1 LIKIIKEIVS
11 KETHHYVAVSMG
23 VDSVSSLFWLRSK
36 GYKITPLHFNH
47 NLREQNHAME
57 NKFHELCGK
66 LGLKGIVGRGENLKT
81 EKDCR
86 DARLNFYKEVVDYE
100 GYVITAHHLN
110 DYVESY
116 LINCFRGQPNHNPF
130 ELISEFDGFKIIHPF
145 LLSKKKDFQ
154 EYVDRNKW
162 NCYTVEDETNK
173 VVKGSRRNWIRQT
186 IVPEMKKQK
195 LSLEK
200 YCSRRIEKNLKN
212 MKLILD

>member
-1 LIKIIKEIVS
+1 MIKIIKEIVP
-11 KETHHYVAVSMG
+11 KEAHYYVAVSMG

-47 NLREQNHAME
+47 NLREQNHVME
-57 NKFHELCGK
+57 YKFLELCNK
-66 LGLKGIVGRGENLKT
+66 LGLKGILGRGENLKT

-86 DARLNFYKEVVDYE
+86 DARLNFYRESVSY
-100 GYVITAHHLN
+100 GSSVITAHHLN

-116 LINCFRGQPNHNPF
+116 LINCFRGQPNHTPF
-130 ELISEFDGFKIIHPF
+130 ELISEFNGYKIIHPF

-186 IVPEMKKQK
+186 IIPEMKNQK

-200 YCSRRIEKNLKN
+200 YCSRRIGKNLKN
-212 MKLILD
+212 KMVILD